1 MLWTTRPHLSR
12 LASALAASAA
22 RPVLSGNDWHLL
34 LPRERWTVLDALRPG
49 ELRCDRRCAGGS
61 AVLRSFFSQVH
72 GAQAWKR
79 AS

>member
-1 MLWTTRPHLSR
+1 MR
-12 LASALAASAA
+12 ASAA
-22 RPVLSGNDWHLL
+22 GEDEAAEGGQLHALLS
-34 LPRERWTVLDALRPG
+34 ALRRIH
-49 ELRCDRRCAGGS
+49 EDYFALLAAQQNASAGGS